1 MSAESQLDTRLHI
14 CGDDV
19 PGRTTMTVSTQEFTS
34 MLSTNARD
42 FASQV
47 RGSFIAGEQV
57 DPSEKVIDSIDP
69 SSGAVITQIGDSDE
83 AIVDAAV
90 ASAAAAFTG
99 EWGQLTPGKREAAL
113 HRLAD
118 IVERHAAELAEYDA
132 LEGGKPVSHVQAV
145 DLPLA
150 VEQFRYFAGW
160 PTKLT
165 GDIVPVDTPDA
176 HVYSRKVPLGVVG
189 AITPWNFP
197 LCQAAIKIA
206 PALAA
211 GNTVVLKPSELTS
224 LSSLR
229 LAELAIEAGLPPG
242 TINVVT
248 GRGSTTGTALVN
260 HPAVA
265 KISFTGSERVGRA
278 LGAAAGGALKHISL
292 ELGGKN
298 PNIIFADADVAAAAA
313 AAATTA
319 YFYSGQVC
327 FSGSRLM
334 VERAALDEVVEIVE
348 RYAQALVIGPGL
360 DRTST
365 MGPLASAQHRDKVEA
380 YLDSISSTQAS
391 VPFGGSRI
399 AGDGYFLQ
407 PTAVVGASDTD
418 AVVTDEIFGPVLS
431 VQAFDSIEELLPR
444 VNNSHYGLT
453 AGVWTNDVR
462 KAHTVA
468 QQLQSG
474 LVWVNTYADYHAAAP
489 FGGFKNSGL
498 GKDCGLEGLAKYL
511 DTQTI
516 WMSLA

>member
-1 MSAESQLDTRLHI
+1 MPIYFPNIWRTIMTTTTFDLDSA
-14 CGDDV
+14 
-19 PGRTTMTVSTQEFTS
+19 MTPE
-34 MLSTNARD
+34 ARD
-42 FASQV
+42 FAT
-47 RGSFIAGEQV
+47 RPHGAFIGGTVQDLAENA
-57 DPSEKVIDSIDP
+57 IDSIDP
-69 SSGAVITQIGDSDE
+69 STGKVITQIAESDNE
-83 AIVDAAV
+83 TVDRAV
-90 ASAAAAFTG
+90 RSSLDAFEG
-99 EWGQLTPGKREAAL
+99 EWGSMTSGRREAAL
-113 HRLAD
+113 HRFANL
-118 IVERHAAELAEYDA
+118 IEKHTAELAAYDA
-132 LEGGKPVSHVQAV
+132 LEGGKPVSHVEAV

-150 VEQFRYFAGW
+150 VEQFRYYAGW

-165 GDIVPVDTPDA
+165 GDIIPVDTPNS

-229 LAELAIEAGLPPG
+229 LAELAIEAGLPAG
-242 TINVVT
+242 TLNVVT
-248 GRGSTTGTALVN
+248 GTGAGAGNALVS
-260 HPAVA
+260 HPDVA
-265 KISFTGSERVGRA
+265 KISFTGSERVGRI
-278 LGAAAGGALKHISL
+278 LGADAGRSLKHISL

-298 PNIIFADADVAAAAA
+298 PHIIFADADLTAAAT

-319 YFYSGQVC
+319 FFYSGQVC

-334 VERAALDEVVEIVE
+334 VEREALDEVLEVVW
-348 RYAQALVIGPGL
+348 RHARALVVGPGL
-360 DRTST
+360 DRSST
-365 MGPLASAQHRDKVEA
+365 MGPLASQQHRDKVES
-380 YLDSISSTQAS
+380 YLNRIDDTAAN
-391 VPFGGSRI
+391 VVLGGSRI
-399 AGDGYFLQ
+399 DREGYFLE
-407 PTAVVGASDTD
+407 PTVVVGPSDTD
-418 AVVTDEIFGPVLS
+418 EVVVDEIFGPILS
-431 VQAFDSIEELLPR
+431 VQVFDSVDELLPR
-444 VNNSHYGLT
+444 VNESRYGLT

-489 FGGFKNSGL
+489 FGGFKNSGI
-498 GKDCGLEGLAKYL
+498 GKDCGFEGISKYL

>member
-1 MSAESQLDTRLHI
+1 MTTSTTGFASLVSAEALAFAT
-14 CGDDV
+14 DV
-19 PGRTTMTVSTQEFTS
+19 HGC
-34 MLSTNARD
+34 
-42 FASQV
+42 
-47 RGSFIAGEQV
+47 FIDGQRIVPAGATL
-57 DPSEKVIDSIDP
+57 DSIDP
-69 SSGAVITQIGDSDE
+69 STGSVITQIADADPVT
-83 AIVDAAV
+83 VDRAV
-90 ASAAAAFTG
+90 TSAAAAFAG
-99 EWGQLTPGKREAAL
+99 DWGRLTPGKREAAL

-118 IVERHAAELAEYDA
+118 LLEQHSAELAEYDA
-132 LEGGKPVSHVQAV
+132 LEGGKPVSYVEAV
-145 DLPLA
+145 DVPLA
-150 VEQFRYFAGW
+150 VEQFRYYAGW

-165 GDIVPVDTPDA
+165 GDVVPVDTPSA

-197 LCQAAIKIA
+197 LCQAAIKLA

-248 GRGSTTGTALVN
+248 GQGSSTGNALVT
-260 HPAVA
+260 HPGIA
-265 KISFTGSERVGRA
+265 KISFTGSERVGRV
-278 LGAAAGGALKHISL
+278 LGAAAGGSLKHISL

-298 PNIIFADADVAAAAA
+298 PNIIFADADIPAAAT

-334 VERAALDEVVEIVE
+334 VERSVLDEVLEIVQ

-360 DRTST
+360 DRAST
-365 MGPLASAQHRDKVEA
+365 LGPLASDQHRDKVEK
-380 YLDSISSTQAS
+380 YLDSVSATKAS
-391 VPFGGSRI
+391 IPFGGSRI
-399 AGDGYFLQ
+399 AGDGYFLE
-407 PTAVVGASDTD
+407 PTAVVGAADSD
-418 AVVTDEIFGPVLS
+418 AVITDEIFGPVLS
-431 VQAFDSIEELLPR
+431 VQTFDSVDELMIR
-444 VNNSHYGLT
+444 VNSANYGLT

-468 QQLQSG
+468 HNLQSG

-489 FGGFKNSGL
+489 FGGFKNSGI
-498 GKDCGLEGLAKYL
+498 GKDCGFDGLAKYL

>member
-1 MSAESQLDTRLHI
+1 
-14 CGDDV
+14 
-19 PGRTTMTVSTQEFTS
+19 MTISTQG
-34 MLSTNARD
+34 
-42 FASQV
+42 FASLLRTEARTFAAEV
-47 RGSFIAGEQV
+47 RGSFIAGERV
-57 DPSEKVIDSIDP
+57 EPRGELIDTMDPSTGV
-69 SSGAVITQIGDSDE
+69 VITQIVDT
-83 AIVDAAV
+83 DAATV
-90 ASAAAAFTG
+90 DGAVVSAAAAFNG

-118 IVERHAAELAEYDA
+118 LVESHTAELAEYDA
-132 LEGGKPVSHVQAV
+132 LEGGKPVSHVEAV

-150 VEQFRYFAGW
+150 VEQFRYYAGW

-165 GDIVPVDTPDA
+165 GDVVPVDTPNT

-197 LCQAAIKIA
+197 LCQAAIKLA
-206 PALAA
+206 PALVA

-248 GRGSTTGTALVN
+248 GQGSTTGNALVN
-260 HPAVA
+260 HPGVA

-278 LGAAAGGALKHISL
+278 LGAAAGGSLKHISL

-298 PNIIFADADVAAAAA
+298 PNIIFADADITAAAT

-334 VERAALDEVVEIVE
+334 VERAALDEVVEIV
-348 RYAQALVIGPGL
+348 RQYAQALVIGPGL

-365 MGPLASAQHRDKVEA
+365 MGPLASAQHRDKVEN
-380 YLDSISSTQAS
+380 YLDSISSTKAS

-399 AGDGYFLQ
+399 AGAGYFLQ

-431 VQAFDSIEELLPR
+431 VQAFDSIDELLPR
-444 VNNSHYGLT
+444 VNSAQYGLT

-468 QQLQSG
+468 QHLQSG

-489 FGGFKNSGL
+489 FGGFKNSGV
-498 GKDCGLEGLAKYL
+498 GKDCGFDGLTKYL